1 MALDN
6 RLLARILHANKLAS
20 QEQLQSLWPRVSA
33 SKDIGALLVEEG
45 ILDPSIYTQLL
56 DYASKLQAQQE
67 APASAEEAPAAPAER
82 PSPQPSP
89 EVEAAPSEPA
99 KAPVQI
105 PEAQVEIQPQ
115 PKAASKS
122 SESVLGDLLETSSS
136 YLESE
141 VEVQAVPLL
150 EETSLGDFG
159 RVASVDELESE
170 DEEISYQPRATV
182 QAPLPRDLPQ
192 AEESEGLPP
201 VQSGNRGLGQAVMAP
216 ASIDDARSLEEMFA
230 AIRDMGASDLHLS
243 PGYAIRVRLHRVLHT
258 VGHVE
263 WTPERI
269 EKMIQAALSPED
281 WQKLQDCGDLELI
294 MAYPGLGRFR
304 VTLMR
309 QRQGFD
315 LCARAI
321 AQVLPSFEAL
331 KLPEVCR
338 QLTQWAQGLVLVT
351 GPAGCGK
358 TTTLSVLVNMVNQ
371 SRHDHIITVEDPV
384 EIVYPPGQC
393 QVTQRQVMEHTLSR
407 ANALRAALRQDP
419 DILVVSELRDLESM
433 QLAISAAETGHLV
446 FGTMNT
452 VNARRTL
459 SRLIDSF
466 PPEEQDV
473 IRNMVSESLRGIIS
487 QQLVPRKDGRGSVVA
502 YEVLKVTP
510 AVANQIRKN
519 DLISIDSS
527 MATGRAEGMVQLDDS
542 LRALVEADL
551 IDGKEAYLRANN
563 PNNFAQYAPR
573 SL

>member
-6 RLLARILHANKLAS
+6 RLLARILHTNKLAT
-20 QEQLQSLWPRVSA
+20 QEQLQGLWSSVRPD
-33 SKDIGALLVEEG
+33 KDIGALLVEAG

-56 DYASKLQAQQE
+56 DYATKLQAQQE
-67 APASAEEAPAAPAER
+67 AQKAAPASESTPEPQAETVQSQAVEPKPKVASKVEVAQDSLVQAEKPA
-82 PSPQPSP
+82 PSPD
-89 EVEAAPSEPA
+89 
-99 KAPVQI
+99 
-105 PEAQVEIQPQ
+105 
-115 PKAASKS
+115 S
-122 SESVLGDLLETSSS
+122 SLQGLLETSSS
-136 YLESE
+136 F
-141 VEVQAVPLL
+141 VDRQMDVAPIALL
-150 EETSLGDFG
+150 EETSLGNFG
-159 RVASVDELESE
+159 QERLQEIPVDPEVQSIES
-170 DEEISYQPRATV
+170 SYSPRAQVQV
-182 QAPLPRDLPQ
+182 QASSPTVTAPSHEDDT
-192 AEESEGLPP
+192 LPP
-201 VQSGNRGLGQAVMAP
+201 IESGDRGLGQAVMAP
-216 ASIDDARSLEEMFA
+216 ASVDDARTLEELLA
-230 AIRDMGASDLHLS
+230 CVREMGASDLHLS
-243 PGYAIRVRLHRVLHT
+243 PGYAIRLRLHRVLTT
-258 VGHVE
+258 VGQMP
-263 WTPERI
+263 WTAERI
-269 EKMIQAALSPED
+269 EKMIRAALSPAD
-281 WQKLQDCGDLELI
+281 LADFTQSGDKELI
-294 MAYPGLGRFR
+294 LAYKGLGRFR

-309 QRQGFD
+309 QRQGWD

-321 AQVLPSFEAL
+321 AQVLPSFAEL
-331 KLPEVCR
+331 KLPEICK

-384 EIVYPPGQC
+384 EIVYPLGQC

-452 VNARRTL
+452 VSARRTL

-487 QQLVPRKDGRGSVVA
+487 QQLIPRKDGRGSVVA

-519 DLISIDSS
+519 DLIAIDSS

-563 PNNFAQYAPR
+563 PNNFISFAPKAV
-573 SL
+573 